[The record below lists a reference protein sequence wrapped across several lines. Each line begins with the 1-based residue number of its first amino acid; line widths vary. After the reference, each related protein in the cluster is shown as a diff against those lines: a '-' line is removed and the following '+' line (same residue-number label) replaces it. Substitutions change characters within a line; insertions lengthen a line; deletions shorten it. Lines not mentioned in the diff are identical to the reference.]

1 MYLKYCEGKD
11 LEILRSKYRNEIESL
26 PLKNDDSTYKNFII
40 YDFVMNSNG
49 EKNKFVDCGAG
60 PSSLAWLLCEH
71 FEEGHMIDISVKN
84 SFQRKNLY
92 HNIGDFFTYIES
104 HEDNT
109 INYALDGC
117 SLTHFEYGENGNT
130 GLLKAADSLY
140 RKIKKGGYVVIASDV
155 IAHTDESYHNQNEFV
170 KVDDIFLSKNKLVK
184 GSMKLIEKNEFES
197 LKHSIKIEKIEAG
210 GSVANT
216 MAGISYLKGNASFI
230 GKINTDEFGKIYKK
244 SLEKI
249 NVNFSYIEKDE
260 NLPTGASIIFITPD
274 SERTMCTYLGIS
286 SQLSKNDIDE
296 KNIKDYEIIFL
307 EGYLWDKG
315 MSEQMFK
322 QVINLAKKNNIK
334 IAMSL
339 SDIFCVSRHR
349 EDFFKLFINDLDIL
363 IGNENE
369 INELMQKNNLLD
381 SLNEL
386 KNINKLIIITRS
398 ENGSVTVLNNEIT
411 NCESV
416 KVEKVLDLTGAGDLF
431 AAGFLKEYLDKSNIK
446 KCLQTGSNL
455 AAKIIQKV
463 GARLN

>member
-1 MYLKYCEGKD
+1 MSKK
-11 LEILRSKYRNEIESL
+11 ILGIGNAI
-26 PLKNDDSTYKNFII
+26 
-40 YDFVMNSNG
+40 
-49 EKNKFVDCGAG
+49 VD
-60 PSSLAWLLCEH
+60 
-71 FEEGHMIDISVKN
+71 V
-84 SFQRKNLY
+84 
-92 HNIGDFFTYIES
+92 
-104 HEDNT
+104 
-109 INYALDGC
+109 
-117 SLTHFEYGENGNT
+117 
-130 GLLKAADSLY
+130 
-140 RKIKKGGYVVIASDV
+140 
-155 IAHTDESYHNQNEFV
+155 FV

-184 GSMKLIEKNEFES
+184 GSMKLIEKNEFDS
-197 LKHSIKIEKIEAG
+197 LKNSIKIEKIEAG

-230 GKINTDEFGKIYKK
+230 GKINTDEFGKIYRK

-249 NVNFSYIEKDE
+249 NVNFSYVEKDE

-286 SQLSKNDIDE
+286 SQLSKDDIDE

-322 QVINLAKKNNIK
+322 HVINLAKRNNVK

-349 EDFFKLFINDLDIL
+349 DDFFKLLINDLNIL

-381 SLNEL
+381 SIQEL
-386 KNINKLIIITRS
+386 KKINKLIVITRG
-398 ENGSVTVLNNEIT
+398 ENGSLAILNNEIT

-416 KVEKVLDLTGAGDLF
+416 KIEKILDLTGAGDLF
-431 AAGFLKEYLDKSNIK
+431 ASGFLKEYLDKSDIK
-446 KCLQTGSNL
+446 KCLQAGSTL
-455 AAKIIQKV
+455 AAKVIQKI

>member
-1 MYLKYCEGKD
+1 MSKK
-11 LEILRSKYRNEIESL
+11 ILGIGNAI
-26 PLKNDDSTYKNFII
+26 
-40 YDFVMNSNG
+40 
-49 EKNKFVDCGAG
+49 VD
-60 PSSLAWLLCEH
+60 
-71 FEEGHMIDISVKN
+71 V
-84 SFQRKNLY
+84 
-92 HNIGDFFTYIES
+92 
-104 HEDNT
+104 
-109 INYALDGC
+109 
-117 SLTHFEYGENGNT
+117 
-130 GLLKAADSLY
+130 
-140 RKIKKGGYVVIASDV
+140 
-155 IAHTDESYHNQNEFV
+155 FV
-170 KVDDIFLSKNKLVK
+170 KVNDDFLLKNNLTK
-184 GSMKLIEKNEFES
+184 GSMKLIEKEEFES
-197 LKHSIKIEKIEAG
+197 LKSTIKIEKIEAG

-216 MAGISYLKGNASFI
+216 MAGIAYLGGNPSFI
-230 GKINTDEFGKIYKK
+230 GKINSDEFGKIYKK

-249 NVNFSYIEKDE
+249 KVNFLCPEKEE

-286 SQLSKNDIDE
+286 SQLSKEDINEDY
-296 KNIKDYEIIFL
+296 IKDYEIIFL

-315 MSEQMFK
+315 MSEEMFK
-322 QVINLAKKNNIK
+322 HVINLAKKNNIQ

-339 SDIFCVSRHR
+339 SDIFCVTRHR
-349 EDFFKLFINDLDIL
+349 EDFFKLLKNDLNIL

-381 SLNEL
+381 SMNEL